1 MIQSGQSPACTTQN
15 HGKVVSKNTLHKHAC
30 TVITTENEG
39 AERYSVP
46 VTVMTQAEKNQAT
59 LVTSVITLKKS
70 SQHRIITNESENR
83 SFQLNIIEGFIR
95 LYCVNECQSNTTE
108 STLALIDAGTSSSF
122 YWNNQRRLMIEA
134 LEPSKV
140 EFNPKG
146 QPVDTNNFLENWI
159 LDLYEI
165 KQPAD
170 SLERLI
176 KLLLLL
182 ARTRGNQDS
191 AADQSLIS
199 GLSHRR
205 IGEIISSTRP
215 TISRH
220 LGWMQRQNL
229 IDVDVATKTMRLNLL
244 QLQAKQDELF
254 AQPRPHLH

>member
-1 MIQSGQSPACTTQN
+1 
-15 HGKVVSKNTLHKHAC
+15 
-30 TVITTENEG
+30 
-39 AERYSVP
+39 
-46 VTVMTQAEKNQAT
+46 
-59 LVTSVITLKKS
+59 
-70 SQHRIITNESENR
+70 
-83 SFQLNIIEGFIR
+83 
-95 LYCVNECQSNTTE
+95 
-108 STLALIDAGTSSSF
+108 
-122 YWNNQRRLMIEA
+122 MIEA
-134 LEPSKV
+134 LEASKV

-146 QPVDTNNFLENWI
+146 QPMNTNYFLENWI

-176 KLLLLL
+176 KLFLLL
-182 ARTRGNQDS
+182 AKSRS
-191 AADQSLIS
+191 DQYPTSEQTLIS

-220 LGWMQRQNL
+220 LGWMQRQKL
-229 IDVDVATKTMRLNLL
+229 IEVDVTTKTMRLNLV

>member
-1 MIQSGQSPACTTQN
+1 MA
-15 HGKVVSKNTLHKHAC
+15 
-30 TVITTENEG
+30 
-39 AERYSVP
+39 
-46 VTVMTQAEKNQAT
+46 QAEENQSKLAT
-59 LVTSVITLKKS
+59 SIITLKKS
-70 SQHRIITNESENR
+70 SQHRIITNDNENR
-83 SFQLNIIEGFIR
+83 SLQFNVIDGFVR
-95 LYCVNECQSNTTE
+95 LFCVNENETNSTE
-108 STLALIDAGTSSSF
+108 STLALIHTGTVSSF
-122 YWNNQRRLMIEA
+122 SWNNHRRLMIET
-134 LEPSKV
+134 LEASKV

-146 QPVDTNNFLENWI
+146 QPMNTNYFLENWI

-176 KLLLLL
+176 KLFLLL
-182 ARTRGNQDS
+182 AKSRS
-191 AADQSLIS
+191 DQYPTSEQTLIS

-220 LGWMQRQNL
+220 IGWMQRQKL
-229 IDVDVATKTMRLNLL
+229 IDVDVTTKTMRLNLV